1 MRVFRVLG
9 ASLFVVASLG
19 AFAALSHAQGVG
31 SSTVAPIIVPPNP
44 QGGVVP
50 SSEPVPRAATR
61 APTRSKV
68 GIKEIIVEGTRRIDP
83 ATVLSYLVVKPGDA
97 FLPDPINRS
106 LKKLYGTG
114 LFRDVTINKEGPN
127 LVIRVVENPVINR
140 IAFEGN
146 KKLENDALNVEIQ
159 LRPRVVFTRTR
170 VQQDVERLL
179 KLYRRSGYFGAVVE
193 PKVIQLEQNR
203 VDLVFEI
210 NEGSETGISQI
221 SFIGNN
227 EFSDGALQEVI
238 MTRVSRWY
246 RFFSSSDTYDPDR
259 LTFDR
264 ELLRRFYLE
273 HGYADFRVISAVAE
287 LAPDRSNFFV
297 TFTIEEG
304 ARYRFGSID
313 TESKI
318 SEVDPEALKPS
329 IRSKEGDWY
338 DSKKVE
344 RDVVSVTNE
353 LGNRGFAFIDVRPV
367 VNRDSKNRKISIT
380 YSVQEGPK
388 TFVERIDIR
397 GNTRTLDRVIRRE
410 MRVVEG
416 DAFNAAKLRRS
427 RQRISNLGYFS
438 NAKVNKKPGSAKDKT
453 VIEVDVEEQS
463 TGELSIGAGFST
475 SDGPL
480 GEMTLRERNLLGRG
494 QDLGVSGRISAVSQ
508 TYKLSFTE
516 PYFLD
521 RELSA
526 GADIFRSTRD
536 RADQSGFDEK
546 RTGGTL
552 RLGYSITE
560 EWSHSIRYQLERQ
573 ELTGIQSDAS
583 QFIKTQEG
591 EKLKSSI
598 GHILTFDTRDNR
610 QEPTEGLVARLSNNF
625 AGLGGDVRNLSSK
638 VKAQYYYPFGKQWIG
653 IIAGEVGHIFGIGQD
668 VRVLDRLSLGGDS
681 FRGFDTSGVGPRDQS
696 TGDALGGLTR
706 AVSTAEL
713 RFPLGFPD
721 ELGVSGSVFSDI
733 GTVFGTE
740 ENSRLIDDVA
750 DPRITVGFG
759 IGWKSPLGP
768 LRVDFGYPIVK
779 QDFDKTEFV
788 RFSFGTRF

>member
-1 MRVFRVLG
+1 MFRVLG
-9 ASLFVVASLG
+9 ASLIVVAGLV
-19 AFAALSHAQGVG
+19 AFAAGSRAQGVG
-31 SSTVAPIIVPPNP
+31 SSTVAPIIVPPTP
-44 QGGVVP
+44 QGGVGP
-50 SSEPVPRAATR
+50 SPEPVPRAVTSS
-61 APTRSKV
+61 PVRSKT

-83 ATVLSYLVVKPGDA
+83 ATVLSYMLVKSGDV
-97 FLPDPINRS
+97 FSPEPINRS

-114 LFRDVTINKEGPN
+114 LFRDVTINKEGSN
-127 LVIRVVENPVINR
+127 LVVRVVENPVINR

-146 KKLENDALNVEIQ
+146 KELENDALNVEIQ

-210 NEGSETGISQI
+210 NEGAETGISQI
-221 SFIGNN
+221 SFIGNK
-227 EFSDGALQEVI
+227 EFSDGALQDVI
-238 MTRVSRWY
+238 LTRVSRWY

-287 LAPDRSNFFV
+287 LAPDRTNFFV

-304 ARYRFGSID
+304 ARYRFGTID
-313 TESKI
+313 AESKI
-318 SEVDPEALKPS
+318 NEVNPRILKPS
-329 IRSKEGDWY
+329 IKSKEGDWY

-344 RDVVSVTNE
+344 SDVVRITNE
-353 LGNRGFAFIDVRPV
+353 VGNRGFAFIDVRPIV
-367 VNRDSKNRKISIT
+367 KRDSKNRKISIM

-410 MRVVEG
+410 MRLVEG

-427 RQRISNLGYFS
+427 RQRINNLGYFS

-453 VIEVDVEEQS
+453 VLEVDVEEQS

-480 GEMTLRERNLLGRG
+480 GEMSLRERNLLGRG

-526 GADIFRSTRD
+526 GADIFRNTRD
-536 RADQSGFDEK
+536 RADQSGFDEQ

-560 EWSHSIRYQLERQ
+560 EWSHGIRYQLERQ
-573 ELTGIQSDAS
+573 ELTGLQSDAS

-598 GHILTFDTRDNR
+598 GHTLTFDTRDNI
-610 QEPTEGLVARLSNNF
+610 QSPTEGLVARLSNNF

-638 VKAQYYYPFGKQWIG
+638 LKAQYFYPFGKQWIG
-653 IIAGEVGHIFGIGQD
+653 SVSGEVGHIFGIGQD
-668 VRVLDRLSLGGDS
+668 VRVLDRLNLGGDN
-681 FRGFDTSGVGPRDQS
+681 FRGFDTSGVGPRDRS

-706 AVSTAEL
+706 VVGTAEL

-721 ELGVSGSVFSDI
+721 ELGVSGALFSDV

-740 ENSRLIDDVA
+740 ENSSLIDDVA
-750 DPRITVGFG
+750 DPRVTVGFG
-759 IGWKSPLGP
+759 VGWKSPLGP